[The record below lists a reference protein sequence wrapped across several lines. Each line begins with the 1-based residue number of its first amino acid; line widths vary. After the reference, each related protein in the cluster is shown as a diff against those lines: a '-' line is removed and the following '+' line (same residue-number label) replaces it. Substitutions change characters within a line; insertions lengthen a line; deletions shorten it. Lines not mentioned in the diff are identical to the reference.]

1 MLLYMQGKSK
11 LLNSKIKKTAQ
22 ERPLKPPLFS
32 ALSFNSL
39 VMVYCK
45 VI

>member
-11 LLNSKIKKTAQ
+11 LLHRKKKASQ
-22 ERPLKPPLFS
+22 ERPVKPLLFS

-39 VMVYCK
+39 VMVYMYF
-45 VI
+45 

>member
-1 MLLYMQGKSK
+1 MQGKSK
-11 LLNSKIKKTAQ
+11 LLNSKKKKKQQTAR
-22 ERPLKPPLFS
+22 ERPLKPLLFS

-39 VMVYCK
+39 VMVYFK